1 MSKKIKLLLIGCIK
15 MLELNFRN
23 NRPKTSDNKKT
34 FISPSSNIRPI
45 CVSTYKVSQFF
56 NKMDLPTF
64 QFFWSPFHNNL
75 DLRKSETVD
84 RIRFSHENF
93 LWLDVLGFIV
103 EVLFPLST
111 LRLYQ
116 IQKRMSTKKNEG
128 DFVLPH
134 FQPMVGQ

>member
-1 MSKKIKLLLIGCIK
+1 MSKRIKLLLICCIK

-34 FISPSSNIRPI
+34 FINPSSNIRPI

-75 DLRKSETVD
+75 DLRRRLIGLDLVM
-84 RIRFSHENF
+84 RISF
-93 LWLDVLGFIV
+93 LLGVLRDLLLMD
-103 EVLFPLST
+103 LFPRQHLDYIKFKKECQ
-111 LRLYQ
+111 L
-116 IQKRMSTKKNEG
+116 IFFDKKRKIEK
-128 DFVLPH
+128 
-134 FQPMVGQ
+134 

>member
-1 MSKKIKLLLIGCIK
+1 MSKRIKLLLICCIK

-34 FISPSSNIRPI
+34 FISPSSNIHPI

-56 NKMDLPTF
+56 DKMNHLSTF

-75 DLRKSETVD
+75 DLRKSETID

-93 LWLDVLGFIV
+93 LFVRGFERFIVDGFISS
-103 EVLFPLST
+103 ST

-116 IQKRMSTKKNEG
+116 IQKRMSTDFFFDKKRKIEK
-128 DFVLPH
+128 
-134 FQPMVGQ
+134 